1 MFFTIALYTSLA
13 IFSLGVIYKVSSW
26 FRYSLGI
33 GAKKISTPARIFAA
47 LRGFTLTLFS
57 PKLFTLLRVFLFDVI
72 LQVKVLKQDSLK
84 WAMHM
89 CIYYGFILLLL
100 MHGLDSIITSS
111 LFPEYYPTL
120 NPFLFLRDF
129 FGVLVL
135 LGVGIAVYRRF
146 FLKVPRLRTSP
157 MDLYAIIILG
167 VIILSGFL
175 LEASKITS
183 YSKFQE
189 MEDEYTVA
197 ADQEE
202 LKSLE
207 AYWVAKFGVVSPA
220 VKGPFDAKTLQAGRE
235 AHDMSCSQCHSR
247 PQWAFAGYTLS
258 RIAKP
263 IAITLDQA
271 KANSILWYIHFLAL
285 MLGLAYLP
293 FSKMFHIFTTP
304 LSLLANSVMD
314 KQTSLPANIATRQ
327 LLELDA
333 CMHCGTCS
341 VQCRVG
347 VVFETLRNV
356 NILPSEK
363 IPSIKAL
370 VRGKKLSPE
379 EIRSIQE
386 GLHLCTNCFRCTVVC
401 PAGIN
406 LQELWLSVREALLQR
421 RQPEFFVLSPLSL
434 YRGLMQDSLDTEK
447 AHYAEPIELAL
458 KNIYPNGI
466 PLHMLDSKTPLTPR
480 EDGLSPKV
488 FKSTQATTFSHCFR
502 CVTCTNACPVVRNYE
517 KPSEAVGLLPHQIMH
532 AAGMG
537 LWDLVFSSR
546 MLWDCLGCYQ
556 CQEYC
561 PQGVCVADIIYE
573 LKNLAVTRAK
583 EKLTKQA
590 RDKGRMQS

>member
-1 MFFTIALYTSLA
+1 MFFTVALYVSLA
-13 IFSLGVIYKVSSW
+13 IFSLGLIYKVSNW
-26 FRYSLGI
+26 FRYFLGI
-33 GAKKISTPARIFAA
+33 NAKNISTPARIFAA
-47 LRGFTLTLFS
+47 LRGITLTLFS
-57 PKLFTLLRVFLFDVI
+57 SKLFTLLKVLVLDVL
-72 LQVKVLKQDSLK
+72 LQIKVLKQDHLK

-100 MHGLDSIITSS
+100 MHGLDKIVTSS
-111 LFPEYYPTL
+111 LFPEYSPTV

-135 LGVGIAVYRRF
+135 LGVGIALYRRF
-146 FLKVPRLRTSP
+146 ILKVPRLRTSP

-175 LEASKITS
+175 LEGTKITS

-197 ADQEE
+197 ADKEE

-207 AYWVAKFGVVSPA
+207 AYWVAKFGLISPE
-220 VKGPFDAKTLQAGRE
+220 VKGPFDPQILQEGKE
-235 AHDMSCSQCHSR
+235 AHELSCSQCHSR
-247 PQWAFAGYTLS
+247 PQWAFAGYTIS
-258 RIAKP
+258 RISKP
-263 IAITLDQA
+263 IAITLDQT
-271 KANSILWYIHFLAL
+271 KASSILWYIHFLAL

-293 FSKMFHIFTTP
+293 FSKMFHMFTTP

-314 KQTSLPANIATRQ
+314 KETSVPANVATRQ

-347 VVFETLRNV
+347 IVFETLRNV

-370 VRGKKLSPE
+370 VSGKKLSPE

-386 GLHLCTNCFRCTVVC
+386 GLHLCTNCYRCTVVC

-406 LQELWLSVREALLQR
+406 LQELWLSVREALLER
-421 RQPEFFVLSPLSL
+421 HQPEFFVLSPLSL
-434 YRGLMQDSLDTEK
+434 YRGLMKDSLDIEK
-447 AHYAEPIELAL
+447 GHYPDPIELAL

-466 PLHMLDSKTPLTPR
+466 PLNMMDSNIPLIPR
-480 EDGLSPKV
+480 ENGLAAKV
-488 FKSTQATTFSHCFR
+488 FKSTQAATFSKCFR
-502 CVTCTNACPVVRNYE
+502 CVTCTNACPVVRNYA

-556 CQEYC
+556 CQEHC

-573 LKNLAVTRAK
+573 LKNIAVTRAK
-583 EKLTKQA
+583 DKLTKQA
-590 RDKGRMQS
+590 KT

>member
-1 MFFTIALYTSLA
+1 MFFTFALYISLT
-13 IFSLGVIYKVSSW
+13 IFSLGLIYKVFSW

-33 GAKKISTPARIFAA
+33 EAKNISIPARVFAA
-47 LRGFTLTLFS
+47 LRGITLTLFS
-57 PKLFTLLRVFLFDVI
+57 AKLFTLLKVFVLDVL
-72 LQVKVLKQDSLK
+72 LQVKVLRQDSLK

-89 CIYYGFILLLL
+89 CIYYGFTLLLL
-100 MHGLDSIITSS
+100 MHGLDKIVTSAI
-111 LFPEYYPTL
+111 FPEYYPTV

-135 LGVGIAVYRRF
+135 LGVGIAVYRRLI
-146 FLKVPRLRTSP
+146 LKVPRLRTSP
-157 MDLYAIIILG
+157 MDIYALIILG
-167 VIILSGFL
+167 VIIFSGFL
-175 LEASKITS
+175 LEATKITS

-189 MEDEYTVA
+189 MVEEYTVA
-197 ADQEE
+197 ADEEE
-202 LKSLE
+202 LRSLE
-207 AYWVAKFGVVSPA
+207 AYWVAKFGVVSPE
-220 VKGPFDAKTLQAGRE
+220 VNGPFDAETLEAGKE
-235 AHDMSCSQCHSR
+235 AHEMSCQQCHSR
-247 PQWAFAGYTLS
+247 PQWGFAGYTAS
-258 RIAKP
+258 RIIQP
-263 IAITLDQA
+263 LAITLDQT
-271 KANSILWYIHFLAL
+271 NVSSILWYIHFLAC

-314 KQTSLPANIATRQ
+314 KATSAPANVATRQ

-370 VRGKKLSPE
+370 VAGKKLSVE
-379 EIRSIQE
+379 EIRTIQE
-386 GLHLCTNCFRCTVVC
+386 GLHLCTNCHRCTVVC

-406 LQELWLSVREALLQR
+406 LQELWLNVRETLLER
-421 RQPEFFVLSPLSL
+421 HQPEFFVLSPLSL
-434 YRGLMQDSLDTEK
+434 YRGLMKDSFGQDK
-447 AHYAEPIELAL
+447 NHYPDPIELAL

-466 PLHMLDSKTPLTPR
+466 PLNMLDSGIPLVPS
-480 EDGLSPKV
+480 DNGFSKKLY
-488 FKSTQATTFSHCFR
+488 KSAQAATFSHCFR
-502 CVTCTNACPVVRNYE
+502 CVTCTNACPVVRNYS

-556 CQEYC
+556 CQEHC

-573 LKNLAVTRAK
+573 LKNIAVTRAK

-590 RDKGRMQS
+590 KT

>member
-1 MFFTIALYTSLA
+1 MFFTVALYTSLA
-13 IFSLGVIYKVSSW
+13 VFSLGLIYKVSTW
-26 FRYSLGI
+26 FRYSLGRD
-33 GAKKISTPARIFAA
+33 AKSISTPARIFAA
-47 LRGFTLTLFS
+47 LRGIILTIFS
-57 PKLFTLLRVFLFDVI
+57 LKLFTLLRVFVLDVL
-72 LQVKVLKQDSLK
+72 LQVKVLKQDFLK

-100 MHGLDSIITSS
+100 MHGLDQMVTSS
-111 LFPEYYPTL
+111 LFAEYYPTV

-135 LGVGIAVYRRF
+135 FGVAVAIYRRF
-146 FLKVPRLRTSP
+146 ILKVPRLRTSP
-157 MDLYAIIILG
+157 MDHYAIIILG

-175 LEASKITS
+175 LEATKITS
-183 YSKFQE
+183 YSRFQE
-189 MEDEYTVA
+189 MEDEYTIA
-197 ADQEE
+197 ADEQE
-202 LKSLE
+202 LRSLE
-207 AYWVAKFGVVSPA
+207 AYWVAKFGLVSPE
-220 VKGPFDAKTLQAGRE
+220 VKAPFEAQILQAGKE
-235 AHDMSCSQCHSR
+235 AHELSCSQCHSR
-247 PQWAFAGYTLS
+247 PQWGFAGYTIS

-263 IAITLDQA
+263 LAITLDQRNA
-271 KANSILWYIHFLAL
+271 SAILWYIHFLAL

-293 FSKMFHIFTTP
+293 FSKMFHMFTTP

-314 KQTSLPANIATRQ
+314 KETSVPANVATRQ

-347 VVFETLRNV
+347 IVFEAVRNL

-370 VRGKKLSPE
+370 VTGKKLSPE

-386 GLHLCTNCFRCTVVC
+386 GLHLCTNCYRCTVVC

-406 LQELWLSVREALLQR
+406 LQELWLSVREALLER
-421 RQPEFFVLSPLSL
+421 HQPEFFVLSPLSL
-434 YRGLMQDSLDTEK
+434 YRGLMKDSLDIEK
-447 AHYAEPIELAL
+447 GHYPDPIELAL

-466 PLHMLDSKTPLTPR
+466 PLNMLDSSIPLIPR
-480 EDGLSPKV
+480 DNGLSAKV
-488 FKSTQATTFSHCFR
+488 FKSTQAATFSNCFR
-502 CVTCTNACPVVRNYE
+502 CVTCTNACPVVRNYS

-573 LKNLAVTRAK
+573 LKNIAVTRAK

-590 RDKGRMQS
+590 KT

>member
-1 MFFTIALYTSLA
+1 MFFSVALYISLA
-13 IFSLGVIYKVSSW
+13 IFSLGLIYKVSNW
-26 FRYSLGI
+26 FRYSLGMD
-33 GAKKISTPARIFAA
+33 AKNISTPARIFAA
-47 LRGFTLTLFS
+47 FRGITLTLFS
-57 PKLFTLLRVFLFDVI
+57 PKLFTLLKVFVLDVL
-72 LQVKVLKQDSLK
+72 LQVKVLKQDLLK

-89 CIYYGFILLLL
+89 CIYYGFTLLLL
-100 MHGLDSIITSS
+100 MHGLDKIVTSA
-111 LFPEYYPTL
+111 LFSEYYSTV

-135 LGVGIAVYRRF
+135 LGVGIAVYRRLI
-146 FLKVPRLRTSP
+146 LKVPRLRTSP
-157 MDLYAIIILG
+157 MDLYAIIILA

-175 LEASKITS
+175 LEATKITS

-189 MEDEYTVA
+189 MVEEYTVA
-197 ADQEE
+197 ADEEE
-202 LKSLE
+202 LRSLE
-207 AYWVAKFGVVSPA
+207 AYWVAKFGVVSPE
-220 VKGPFDAKTLQAGRE
+220 VKGTFDAEILEAGKE
-235 AHDMSCSQCHSR
+235 AHELSCSQCHSR
-247 PQWAFAGYTLS
+247 PQWGFAGYITS
-258 RIAKP
+258 RMTKP
-263 IAITLDQA
+263 IAITLDQTNA
-271 KANSILWYIHFLAL
+271 DSILWYIHFLAC

-293 FSKMFHIFTTP
+293 FSKMFHLFTTP

-314 KQTSLPANIATRQ
+314 KETSDPANVATRQ

-370 VRGKKLSPE
+370 VAGRKLRAE

-386 GLHLCTNCFRCTVVC
+386 GLHLCTNCHRCTVVC

-406 LQELWLSVREALLQR
+406 LQELWITVRKTLLEKG
-421 RQPEFFVLSPLSL
+421 QPEFFVLSPLSL
-434 YRGLMQDSLDTEK
+434 YRGLMQDSFDQDK
-447 AHYAEPIELAL
+447 DHYPDPIELAL

-466 PLHMLDSKTPLTPR
+466 PLNMMDRDIPLMPN
-480 EDGLSPKV
+480 DNGLSARV
-488 FKSTQATTFSHCFR
+488 YKSAQASTFSHCFR
-502 CVTCTNACPVVRNYE
+502 CVTCTNACPVVRNYS

-556 CQEYC
+556 CQEHC

-573 LKNLAVTRAK
+573 LKNIAVTRAK

-590 RDKGRMQS
+590 KT

>member
-1 MFFTIALYTSLA
+1 MFFTIALYVSLA
-13 IFSLGVIYKVSSW
+13 IFSLGLIYKVSTW

-33 GAKKISTPARIFAA
+33 EAKNISTSARIFSA
-47 LRGFTLTLFS
+47 LRGITLTLGS
-57 PKLFTLLRVFLFDVI
+57 QKVFTLLKGLVLDVL
-72 LQVKVLKQDSLK
+72 LQVKVLRQDALK

-89 CIYYGFILLLL
+89 FISYGFIFLLL
-100 MHGLDSIITSS
+100 MHGLDKIVTSA
-111 LFPEYYPTL
+111 LFPEYYATV

-146 FLKVPRLRTSP
+146 ILKIVRLRTSP
-157 MDLYAIIILG
+157 MDLYAISILA
-167 VIILSGFL
+167 VIMLSGFL
-175 LEASKITS
+175 LEGTKITS

-189 MEDEYTVA
+189 MVEEYTIA
-197 ADQEE
+197 ADEEE
-202 LKSLE
+202 LRSLE
-207 AYWVAKFGVVSPA
+207 SYWVAKFGVVSPE
-220 VKGPFDAKTLQAGRE
+220 VKGPFGAEILEAGKE
-235 AHDMSCSQCHSR
+235 AHELSCSQCHAK
-247 PQWAFAGYTLS
+247 PQWGFAGYATS
-258 RIAKP
+258 RITKP
-263 IAITLDQA
+263 LAITLDQTNA
-271 KANSILWYIHFLAL
+271 DSFLWYIHFLAC

-314 KQTSLPANIATRQ
+314 KKTSDPANVATRQ

-347 VVFETLRNV
+347 VVFETLPNL

-370 VRGKKLSPE
+370 VAGKKLSPE

-386 GLHLCTNCFRCTVVC
+386 GLHLCTNCYRCTVVC

-406 LQELWLSVREALLQR
+406 LQELWMTVRETLLEKG
-421 RQPEFFVLSPLSL
+421 QPEFFVLSPLSL
-434 YRGLMQDSLDTEK
+434 YRGLMRDSLDPDK
-447 AHYAEPIELAL
+447 NHYADPIELAL
-458 KNIYPNGI
+458 KAIYPAGI
-466 PLHMLDSKTPLTPR
+466 PLNMLDRQIRLMPS
-480 EDGLSPKV
+480 DNGLSGRV
-488 FKSTQATTFSHCFR
+488 YKSAQASTFSHCFR
-502 CVTCTNACPVVRNYE
+502 CVTCSNSCPVVRNYSDPTE
-517 KPSEAVGLLPHQIMH
+517 TLGLLPHQLMH

-556 CQEYC
+556 CQEHC

-573 LKNLAVTRAK
+573 FKNIAITRAK
-583 EKLTKQA
+583 AKLT
-590 RDKGRMQS
+590 DKTQP